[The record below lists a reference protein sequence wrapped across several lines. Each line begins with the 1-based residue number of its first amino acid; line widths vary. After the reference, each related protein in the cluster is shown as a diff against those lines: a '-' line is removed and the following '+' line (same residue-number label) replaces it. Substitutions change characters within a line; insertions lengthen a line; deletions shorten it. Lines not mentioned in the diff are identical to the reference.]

1 MTEAQSLRTAG
12 VFSVLALALMLLGFA
27 VILASS
33 GTAAQDPLETFSAPA
48 TFTAFLQTADPA
60 LRTALFLDG
69 LFALSYV
76 GAVGFAVIGFRD
88 RCPPAA
94 WASGVGILITMVL
107 DVSENLLMMGSLG
120 LACAGQEITGERIT
134 LHVFVSGM
142 KLHLAAFTLVA
153 FTFTLPKR
161 GLVIWLIRWGGRTIM
176 PIAAILFVTDAFGM
190 SENAS
195 LGVFVAM
202 TGGFALQA
210 ILMFREAKDQTRADR
225 EMTGGSF

>member
-1 MTEAQSLRTAG
+1 MTKAPSLRIAG
-12 VFSVLALALMLLGFA
+12 VFSVLALTLMLLGLA
-27 VILASS
+27 VIILSS
-33 GTAAQDPLETFSAPA
+33 GTAAQDPLETFSDPA
-48 TFTAFLQTADPA
+48 TFTAFLQAADPA

-69 LFALSYV
+69 LFALSYA

-94 WASGVGILITMVL
+94 WASGLGILLTMVL

-120 LACAGQEITGERIT
+120 LASAGQEITGERIT

-142 KLHLAAFTLVA
+142 KLHLAAFSLVA
-153 FTFTLPKR
+153 FTFTLPER
-161 GLVIWLIRWGGRTIM
+161 GLVTWLMRWGGRTIM
-176 PIAAILFVTDAFGM
+176 PIAAILFVTNAFGM
-190 SENAS
+190 SADAS

-210 ILMFREAKDQTRADR
+210 ILMFREAQDQVRAD
-225 EMTGGSF
+225 

>member
-1 MTEAQSLRTAG
+1 MTKAPLLRTAG
-12 VFSVLALALMLLGFA
+12 VFSVLSLTLMLLGTV

-33 GTAAQDPLETFSAPA
+33 GTAAQDPLETFSDPEI
-48 TFTAFLQTADPA
+48 FTAFLQAADPT

-69 LFALSYV
+69 LFALSYA
-76 GAVGFAVIGFRD
+76 GAVVFAVIGFHD

-94 WASGVGILITMVL
+94 WASGLGIIVTMVL

-120 LACAGQEITGERIT
+120 LAGAGQEITGERIT

-142 KLHLAAFTLVA
+142 KLHLAAFSLIA
-153 FTFTLPKR
+153 FTFTLPER
-161 GLVIWLIRWGGRTIM
+161 GLVTWLMRWGGRTIM

-190 SENAS
+190 SANAS

-210 ILMFREAKDQTRADR
+210 ILMFREAQERPRAD
-225 EMTGGSF
+225 

>member
-1 MTEAQSLRTAG
+1 MTKAPSLRTAG
-12 VFSVLALALMLLGFA
+12 VFSVLALTLMLLGSA
-27 VILASS
+27 VIIASS
-33 GTAAQDPLETFSAPA
+33 GTAAQDPLETFSDPA
-48 TFTAFLQTADPA
+48 TFTAFLQAADPA

-69 LFALSYV
+69 LFALSYA

-94 WASGVGILITMVL
+94 WASGLGILVTMVL

-120 LACAGQEITGERIT
+120 LAGAGQEITGERIT

-142 KLHLAAFTLVA
+142 KLHLAAFSLVA
-153 FTFTLPKR
+153 FTFILPER
-161 GLVIWLIRWGGRTIM
+161 GLVTWLMRWGGRTIM

-190 SENAS
+190 SANAS

-210 ILMFREAKDQTRADR
+210 ILMFREAQEQRRAD
-225 EMTGGSF
+225 